1 MKVPL
6 SWLREFVDLTLAPRD
21 LAARLT
27 MAGVEVEAVH
37 EIGAEWDKIFVSYV
51 ASVEQHPNADR
62 LNLVRV
68 EAGEQHLT
76 IVTGAPNIAAGQK
89 VPLALVGARV
99 WDGHSE
105 EPKRMTLKAST
116 IRGVP
121 SEGMLCSEKELGL
134 SDEHEGIMVLPAD
147 APVGAPLRD
156 YLGDTVLELEIT
168 PNLVH
173 DFSILGVA
181 REVAALTEQPLHPPH
196 VPELR
201 VDADPRGTD
210 GAPLVTIVDPELCSR
225 CVGVAIAGVMVD
237 ESPEWLKSRLAA
249 VGLRA
254 INNVADITNYVMLEW
269 GQPLHAY
276 DRDHL
281 AGGRIVVRHA
291 EAGERIEA
299 LDHTVRTLDDRMLA
313 IGDAERAVGIAGVMG
328 GADSEIG
335 DGTTNVLLEAANFNQ
350 YAVRH
355 AMQTL
360 KLPSD
365 AAVRFGRGLDPN
377 LAGPAVARATAL
389 ILDLCP
395 GARVVATA
403 DVYPQPTVERTVEL
417 PYGEI
422 ARLLGVTYPVEQTV
436 AVLGRLGLRAVVAA
450 GASTDQAAGPTL
462 HVTVPTWR
470 QDITQPADLVEEII
484 RIIGYDTLPTSLPE
498 GRAVEPRRDP
508 LRLFAEEVRDIL
520 AASGLHEI
528 IAYSLTAEP
537 ILDRLSPT
545 GRWTTWWEGGR
556 PDFASTRL
564 VNTLRSD
571 WQILRPTLLADA
583 LATLAENLKIRP
595 TVRLFEVRPVYLP
608 RGLGQVPTERLTLSI
623 ALAGERA
630 GRDLY
635 TAPGEAGTP
644 LDFFDLKGIIEALVT
659 RLGLGE
665 VTYTPSGY
673 PTLSPGRAA
682 ELRIG
687 GEFVGVFGE
696 VHPAVAA
703 NFGIGAARTM
713 VAECDLAAIFAL
725 ATKRPQVGGI
735 VRFQPTVQDFAIVV
749 DEAVPTGEVEAQI
762 LDAARPLAQSARL
775 FDVYRGEQLPAGKK
789 SLAFEVTFSAPN
801 RVLGDNDLGRL
812 RERIAGTLQ
821 KRLKASLRS

>member
-6 SWLREFVDLTLAPRD
+6 SWLREFVDQTLAPRD

-89 VPLALVGARV
+89 VPLALVGAQV
-99 WDGHSE
+99 WDGHSDV
-105 EPKRMTLKAST
+105 PKRMTLKAST

-181 REVAALTEQPLHPPH
+181 REVAALTEQPLHPPR

-210 GAPLVTIVDPELCSR
+210 GAPLVTIAAPELCSR
-225 CVGVAIAGVMVD
+225 CVGVAIAGVTVA
-237 ESPEWLKSRLAA
+237 ESPEWLKNRLAA
-249 VGLRA
+249 AGLRA
-254 INNVADITNYVMLEW
+254 INNVADVTNYVMLEW

-281 AGGRIVVRHA
+281 AGGRLVVRRA
-291 EAGERIEA
+291 EAGETLEA

-377 LAGPAVARATAL
+377 LADVAAARATAL
-389 ILDLCP
+389 ILEFCP

-403 DVYPQPTVERTVEL
+403 DVYPQPTVERIVEL

-422 ARLLGVTYPVEQTV
+422 ARLLGVTYPVAQTV
-436 AVLGRLGLRAVVAA
+436 AVLGRLGLRAEVAA
-450 GASTDQAAGPTL
+450 GESLEQTL
-462 HVTVPTWR
+462 RVTVPTWR
-470 QDITQPADLVEEII
+470 QDITQSADLIEEII

-498 GRAVEPRRDP
+498 GRTVEPKRDP
-508 LRLFAEEVRDIL
+508 QRLFAEEVRDIL

-545 GRWTTWWEGGR
+545 GHWTTWWEGDR
-556 PDFASTRL
+556 PDFAPTRL

-595 TVRLFEVRPVYLP
+595 AVRLFEVRPVYLP
-608 RGLGQVPTERLTLSI
+608 RGNGQLPTERLTLSI

-644 LDFFDLKGIIEALVT
+644 LDFFDLKGIVEALVG

-665 VTYTPSGY
+665 ATYTPSDY

-696 VHPAVAA
+696 VHPIVAA

-725 ATKRPQVGGI
+725 VTKRPQVGGI
-735 VRFQPTVQDFAIVV
+735 VRFPPTVQDFAIVV
-749 DEAVPTGEVEAQI
+749 DEAVPAGEVEAQI

-801 RVLGDNDLGRL
+801 RVLGDGDLGKL
-812 RERIAGTLQ
+812 RTRIAGTLQ

>member
-1 MKVPL
+1 MRVPL
-6 SWLREFVDLTLAPRD
+6 SWLRDFVDVELAPRD

-51 ASVEQHPNADR
+51 ASVERHPNADR
-62 LNLVRV
+62 LTLVRV
-68 EAGEQHLT
+68 EAGERHLT
-76 IVTGAPNIAAGQK
+76 IVTGAPNIAVGQR
-89 VPLALVGARV
+89 VPLALVGAQV
-99 WDGHSE
+99 WDGHAAQ
-105 EPKRMTLKAST
+105 PKRMTLKAST

-181 REVAALTEQPLHPPH
+181 REVAALTEESLHPPH
-196 VPELR
+196 VPELMP
-201 VDADPRGTD
+201 DPDPRGSD
-210 GAPLVTIVDPELCSR
+210 GAPLVAITAPQLCPR
-225 CVGVAIAGVMVD
+225 CVGVAIAGVKVG
-237 ESPEWLKSRLAA
+237 ESPEWLKGRLAA
-249 VGLRA
+249 AGLRA
-254 INNVADITNYVMLEW
+254 INNVADVTNYVMLEW

-276 DRDHL
+276 DRDRL

-291 EAGERIEA
+291 EAGERLES
-299 LDHTVRTLDDRMLA
+299 LDHTVRSLDDRMLA
-313 IGDAERAVGIAGVMG
+313 IGDADRAVGIAGVMG

-377 LAGPAVARATAL
+377 LAGPAAARATAL
-389 ILDLCP
+389 ILELCP

-403 DVYPQPTVERTVEL
+403 DVYPQPVVERTVEL

-422 ARLLGVTYPVEQTV
+422 ERLLGVTYPVEQTV
-436 AVLGRLGLRAVVAA
+436 AVLGRLGLRAEVAA
-450 GASTDQAAGPTL
+450 GAIGDRATGPTL
-462 HVTVPTWR
+462 RVVVPTWR
-470 QDITQPADLVEEII
+470 QDITQSADLVEEII

-498 GRAVEPRRDP
+498 GRTVEPKRDP

-537 ILDRLSPT
+537 IIDRLSPT
-545 GRWTTWWEGGR
+545 GRWTTWWEGDR

-595 TVRLFEVRPVYLP
+595 SVRLFEVRPVYLS
-608 RGLGQVPTERLTLSI
+608 RALGRLPIERPTLSI
-623 ALAGERA
+623 ALAGERV

-635 TAPGEAGTP
+635 TAPGEAGAP
-644 LDFFDLKGIIEALVT
+644 LDFFDLKGIIEALVA
-659 RLGLGE
+659 RLGLGA
-665 VTYTPSGY
+665 VTYTPSDY

-687 GEFVGVFGE
+687 GDLVGIFGE
-696 VHPAVAA
+696 VHPTVAA

-735 VRFQPTVQDFAIVV
+735 VRFQPTIQDFAIVV
-749 DEAVPTGEVEAQI
+749 DEAVPAGEVEAQI
-762 LDAARPLAQSARL
+762 LSAAKPLAQSARL

>member
-51 ASVEQHPNADR
+51 ASVEPHPNADR

-68 EAGEQHLT
+68 EAGEQQLT

-181 REVAALTEQPLHPPH
+181 REVAALTAQPLHAPH
-196 VPELR
+196 IPELMPD
-201 VDADPRGTD
+201 VDPRGTD
-210 GAPLVTIVDPELCSR
+210 GAPLVTIDAPELCPR
-225 CVGVAIAGVMVD
+225 CVGVAIAGVTVG
-237 ESPEWLKSRLAA
+237 ESPEWLKGRLAA
-249 VGLRA
+249 AGLRA

-281 AGGRIVVRHA
+281 AGGRIVVRQA
-291 EAGERIEA
+291 ETGEQLES

-377 LAGPAVARATAL
+377 LAGPAAARATAL
-389 ILDLCP
+389 ILELCP

-403 DVYPQPTVERTVEL
+403 DVYPQPTVERVVEL

-422 ARLLGVTYPVEQTV
+422 ERLLGVTYPVAQTT
-436 AVLGRLGLRAVVAA
+436 AVLGRLGLRAEDKA
-450 GASTDQAAGPTL
+450 GGSLEQTL
-462 HVTVPTWR
+462 RVTVPTWR
-470 QDITQPADLVEEII
+470 QDITQSADLVEEII

-498 GRAVEPRRDP
+498 GQTVEPKRDP

-537 ILDRLSPT
+537 ILDRLSPS
-545 GRWTTWWEGGR
+545 GRWTTWWEGDR

-595 TVRLFEVRPVYLP
+595 AVRLFEVRPVYLP
-608 RGLGQVPTERLTLSI
+608 RALGQLPTERLTLSI

-635 TAPGEAGTP
+635 TAPGEAGAP
-644 LDFFDLKGIIEALVT
+644 LDFFDLKGIVEALVG

-665 VTYTPSGY
+665 VTYTPSDY

-682 ELRIG
+682 ELRVG
-687 GEFVGVFGE
+687 GELVGVFGE
-696 VHPAVAA
+696 VHPTVAA

-725 ATKRPQVGGI
+725 VTKRPQVGGI
-735 VRFQPTVQDFAIVV
+735 VRFPPTVQDFAIVV
-749 DEAVPTGEVEAQI
+749 DEAVPAGEVEAQI
-762 LDAARPLAQSARL
+762 IDAAKPLAQSARL

-801 RVLGDNDLGRL
+801 RVLGDGDLGKL
-812 RERIAGTLQ
+812 RTRIAGTLQ